1 MDIDI
6 DLCPS
11 KVRMILDK
19 IAEERS
25 HMFYNNVPDWAKK
38 VFGCTRIA
46 TFGTEKT
53 KSAILAACRGYRN
66 EDFPEGIDIDQAQ
79 YMASLIPQER
89 GFLWSIKEVVYG
101 DKEKNRKPVATFI
114 REVNNYPGLLD
125 IIVAIEGVINK
136 RSSHA
141 SGILLFDKDPFEHCA
156 FMKTPSG
163 EIITQWDLHDVEYM
177 GNTKYDML
185 VTEVQDKIVQTINFL
200 QQDGELEQD
209 LTLREIY
216 NKYFHPEILPI
227 NDPKIWDALSNNS
240 VINIFQFEGAEGIK
254 AAKQLKPHS
263 IQEMSDANG
272 LMRLMGEEG
281 AERPIDKYFRF
292 KNNISL
298 WYKEM
303 DNFGLTKAE
312 QKTLEP
318 YFKSSYGDPPSQEQL
333 MKMLMDP
340 NICNFSLGE
349 ANKARKI
356 IGKKLMDQIPALRE
370 KVLSQAKNQKLGQYV
385 WKNGVGP
392 QVGYS
397 FSLIHSLAYSFIGVQ
412 TLYLGTRWNPIYWD
426 TACLVVNS
434 GSLENKIDEEIEF
447 IEENENEKDNKK
459 KKTTNTDYGKIA
471 KALNEIIDAG
481 INVSLVNIN
490 NSDFGFKPDI
500 KNNRILFGLKG
511 LLNINDDLIKTII
524 KNRPY
529 YSIKDFY
536 QRIKPTKQA
545 MISLIKAG
553 AFDEMID
560 RKLAMAWYIWETC
573 DKKAR
578 LNLQNFSTL
587 LKQNLVPLDT
597 EEKQLSFRVYEFN
610 RYLKA
615 VCKKPNY
622 PFDYDIDLRTIEF
635 LYELGYENL
644 IENGHLLNMKK
655 WDKIYQSYM
664 NVFREWLIN
673 DGAEVLQ
680 ELNTR
685 IFKTDWD
692 KYAKNA
698 NLSAWEMEVLC
709 FYKHEHELSNVKF
722 EKYGLKNFFNLS
734 PKPEIEHTFYKGNK
748 AINLF
753 KLSRICGTCIAKSKP
768 KSTVTIL
775 TTDGVVNVKFR
786 KDYFA
791 LFDKQISEKGEDGK
805 KHVIEKSF
813 FNRGSMIIVQ
823 GIRLGDTFVA
833 KKYASSVGHQLYKIV
848 SIDQEGNLILQSE
861 RATTK

>member
-11 KVRMILDK
+11 KVRVILDK

-125 IIVAIEGVINK
+125 IIMAIEGVINK

-200 QQDGELEQD
+200 QQDGELEQN

-303 DNFGLTKAE
+303 DNFGLTKVE

-318 YFKSSYGDPPSQEQL
+318 YFKSSYGVPPSQEQL

-412 TLYLGTRWNPIYWD
+412 TLYLGTHWNPIYWD

-615 VCKKPNY
+615 VCKKSNY
-622 PFDYDIDLRTIEF
+622 PLDYDIDLRTIEF

-734 PKPEIEHTFYKGNK
+734 PEPEIEHTFYKGNK

-813 FNRGSMIIVQ
+813 FNRGSMIMVQ

-833 KKYASSVGHQLYKIV
+833 KRYASSVGHQLYKIV
-848 SIDQEGNLILQSE
+848 SIDREGNLILQSE